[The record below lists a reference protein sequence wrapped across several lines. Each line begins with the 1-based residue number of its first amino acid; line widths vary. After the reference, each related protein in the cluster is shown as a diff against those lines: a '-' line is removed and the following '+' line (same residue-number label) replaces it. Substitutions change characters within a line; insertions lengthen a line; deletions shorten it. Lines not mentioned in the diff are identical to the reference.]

1 MIRSLTAALL
11 ISISGGVASAST
23 ELLTNGG
30 FETGD
35 FTGWTASIFPASNGT
50 VVVTSGS
57 VAPDSGIQVVGPSEG
72 TFHSLTGQGGPGAYS
87 VMQGFTVGAG
97 LTSLVLEFDMFS
109 VTDAGLTDG
118 GLDPSGPA
126 TQLARVD
133 ILTAGAGAFDLGA
146 SIVHT
151 VLAPFVDGPF
161 SSAAYASYSQDIL
174 SFLTPGTSYQ
184 LRFAQ
189 SDNQGYMTMGVDAVS
204 LVAAQVPLPA
214 AGLLLVGGLGLI
226 GGLRAVRKG

>member
-1 MIRSLTAALL
+1 MIRTFGAALL
-11 ISISGGVASAST
+11 IAACGSIATAST

-35 FTGWTASIFPASNGT
+35 FTGWTASTFPASNGT

-57 VAPDSGIQVVGPSEG
+57 TAPVSGFAVSGPSEG
-72 TFHSLTGQGGPGAYS
+72 TYQTLTGQSGPGAYS
-87 VMQGFTVGAG
+87 VMQSFTVPVDAKY
-97 LTSLVLEFDMFS
+97 LLLDFDMFS
-109 VTDAGLTDG
+109 VTDAGLTDN
-118 GLDPSGPA
+118 GLDPFCCGP
-126 TQLARVD
+126 TQLSRVD

-146 SIVHT
+146 SVVHN

-161 SSAAYASYSQDIL
+161 PGAYSSYSFDIRP
-174 SFLTPGTSYQ
+174 FLVPGMTYQ

-189 SDNQGYMTMGVDAVS
+189 SDNQGFMTMGVDGVS
-204 LVAAQVPLPA
+204 LVAAVPLPA

-226 GGLRAVRKG
+226 GGVRAARKG